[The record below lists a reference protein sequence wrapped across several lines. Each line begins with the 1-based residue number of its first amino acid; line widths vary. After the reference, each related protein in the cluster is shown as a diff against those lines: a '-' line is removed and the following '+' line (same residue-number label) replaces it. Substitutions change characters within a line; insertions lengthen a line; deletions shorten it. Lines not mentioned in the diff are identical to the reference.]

1 MAYSD
6 YYGVEYKMSLISM
19 IIRRPSGHIINYS
32 LTHSPTQSINQSID
46 GYRDTLRTLNFTL
59 FYDLRENAW
68 RICVRIYR
76 KYTVYL

>member
-19 IIRRPSGHIINYS
+19 IIRRPSGHIII
-32 LTHSPTQSINQSID
+32 THSLTQSINQSID
-46 GYRDTLRTLNFTL
+46 GSRDTLRTLNFTL

-68 RICVRIYR
+68 WICVRIYR